1 MKRNMTQRIFIIVIS
16 VVLLF
21 ISVGMTKG
29 GRGVLAG
36 PEGWIQNGAGWIEGI
51 FYTPFGTLF
60 ADGKGSKNTA
70 SPSVE
75 ELKLRARVNELTK
88 ENQELKEMLDY
99 KKANRL
105 DSIQARVV
113 YRSPDRFSNRVVI
126 DRGTDDGVYPKMP
139 VVTPQGLIGR
149 VQTVTSHMADIQLL
163 TDSGDGPGIAAVIQ
177 TEKGEVL
184 GIIEG
189 YDVQKRRLIMKKV
202 PVTATPKKG
211 QIIVTSRLSD
221 IYPGGILIGTV
232 DEVKM
237 NESQV
242 EQVVYIKPSASF
254 EQLDY
259 VMVVKDPEKL
269 QLRQIMQKK
278 Q

>member
-1 MKRNMTQRIFIIVIS
+1 MTQRIFIIVIS

-21 ISVGMTKG
+21 ISAGMTKG
-29 GRGVLAG
+29 DGDILAG
-36 PEGWIQNGAGWIEGI
+36 PEGWIQNGAGWIEGV
-51 FYTPFGTLF
+51 FYTPFSGLF
-60 ADGKGSKNTA
+60 ADGKGTKSA
-70 SPSVE
+70 SSPSVE

-99 KKANRL
+99 KTENRL
-105 DSIQARVV
+105 ESIQARVV

-126 DRGTDDGVYPKMP
+126 NRGTDDGVRPKMP

-149 VQTVTSHMADIQLL
+149 VQTATSHMANIQLL
-163 TDSGDGPGIAAVIQ
+163 TDSGDGPGIAAVVQ
-177 TEKGEVL
+177 TDKGEVL

-189 YDVQKRRLIMKKV
+189 YDEQKRRLIMKKV
-202 PVTATPKKG
+202 PVTAAPKKG

-232 DEVKM
+232 DAVTM

-259 VMVVKDPEKL
+259 VAVVKDPEKL
-269 QLRQIMQKK
+269 QLKSMQK
-278 Q
+278 